1 MLLPLEQMFFVA
13 VVPVAVS
20 LSSVVV
26 AGFVVAG
33 FVIVAVPFA
42 ASLYLLY

>member
-1 MLLPLEQMFFVA
+1 MA

-33 FVIVAVPFA
+33 FVIVDVPFA
-42 ASLYLLY
+42 AVVPPTILKILLF